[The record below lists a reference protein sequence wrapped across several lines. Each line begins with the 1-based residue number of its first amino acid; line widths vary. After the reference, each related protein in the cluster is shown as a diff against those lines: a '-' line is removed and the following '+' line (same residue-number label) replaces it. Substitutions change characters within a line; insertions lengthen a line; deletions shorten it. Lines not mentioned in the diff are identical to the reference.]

1 MIGLILL
8 GILFIAFGVLELK
21 FPEKVLRISDLF
33 RVRDGVEYTDF
44 AIFMTKFS
52 GVAMIIGGIVLI
64 FFAFKINSIS

>member
-52 GVAMIIGGIVLI
+52 GVAMISGGIVLV
-64 FFAFKINSIS
+64 FLAFNLYS